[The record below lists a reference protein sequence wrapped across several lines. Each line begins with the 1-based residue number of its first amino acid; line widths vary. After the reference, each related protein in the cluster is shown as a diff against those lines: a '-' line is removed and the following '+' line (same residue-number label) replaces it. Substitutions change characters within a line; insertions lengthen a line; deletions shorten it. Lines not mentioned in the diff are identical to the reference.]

1 VRGAQGRKKM
11 EKVVIKA
18 VRREIIGKQVKKMRR
33 EGKLPAVMYGH
44 HVDPI
49 PLVLDQRETTRIL
62 NSVSLSQLLTMD
74 LEGETYPVLVRD
86 KQIDFIRGNL
96 LHIDFLAVSMGEKI
110 STSISVVIDGDA
122 PAVKEFNGIVVSGA
136 NELEIECLPGDL
148 PENIVVDVS
157 NLMQIGDAVYVR
169 DLDLGD
175 KIEIMDDPDTMLAVI
190 TPFETIVEEEVEE
203 EIEIEEPELVDQ
215 GKREEEEEE

>member
-1 VRGAQGRKKM
+1 M

-18 VRREIIGKQVKKMRR
+18 MRRDIIGKQVKKMRR

-49 PLVLDQRETTRIL
+49 PLMLDQRETTRIL

-74 LEGETYPVLVRD
+74 FEGETYPVLVRD

-96 LHIDFLAVSMGEKI
+96 LHIDFLAVSMEEKI
-110 STSISVVIDGDA
+110 STSISVVIDGEA
-122 PAVKEFNGIVVSGA
+122 PAVKDFNGIVVSGA
-136 NELEIECLPGDL
+136 NELTIECLPGDL
-148 PENIVVDVS
+148 PENIVVDIS
-157 NLMQIGDAVYVR
+157 NLRQIGDAIYVR

-175 KIEIMDDPDTMLAVI
+175 KVEITDDTDTMLAVI
-190 TPFETIVEEEVEE
+190 TPSKLLLKKKSKKKSNLKNLKLLSTENE
-203 EIEIEEPELVDQ
+203 
-215 GKREEEEEE
+215 KKKKNNK